1 MAERCFIMLKP
12 GGLNRRLAGEVISR
26 LERKGLNLVAAKLMR
41 ISPELAKN
49 HYKEHEDKCFYSN
62 LVDYSSAPVLAMV
75 WEADNCVALVRRL
88 VGATDVM
95 QAAPGT
101 IRGDFCLHTPLNI
114 IHASDSPENGER
126 ETALFFK
133 PEEIVSWQDDYTGK
147 YI

>member
-1 MAERCFIMLKP
+1 M
-12 GGLNRRLAGEVISR
+12 
-26 LERKGLNLVAAKLMR
+26 
-41 ISPELAKN
+41 
-49 HYKEHEDKCFYSN
+49 
-62 LVDYSSAPVLAMV
+62 LAMV